1 MQDQHYK
8 NKFFA
13 NKSAGFISLV
23 VAIFLLAVLSGCQT
37 LQPNF
42 ETPTVKLVSIA
53 PLPVTGL
60 EQRFAIGLRVANPN
74 ARALNLAGMTYVIEL
89 EGFKVVDGVANKLP
103 SIPAYGESLVDIEA
117 SVSLLEG
124 MRLLSSFLSKPKA
137 DVSYKIVAKLDTGL
151 PFVGKIPVSDSGVID
166 FSQ

>member
-8 NKFFA
+8 NKSFA
-13 NKSAGFISLV
+13 IKSARFFSIV
-23 VAIFLLAVLSGCQT
+23 VAVMLLAVLSGCQT
-37 LQPNF
+37 LRPDF
-42 ETPTVKLVSIA
+42 ETPTVKLVSIE

-74 ARALNLAGMTYVIEL
+74 ARALNLAGMTYAIEL

-103 SIPAYGESLVDIEA
+103 SIPAYGESLVNIEA

-137 DVSYKIVAKLDTGL
+137 DVSYKIIAKLDTGL
-151 PFVGKIPVSDSGVID
+151 PFLGRIPVSDSGVIN